1 MNFLLKE
8 IGGIFKYIQ
17 DLFAGVQKFL
27 TPAKAYS
34 WQTFIY
40 LSVFSWGISYFAV
53 GYIRDIIAFCGWLFL
68 LAGTTWYTTD
78 DPLRI
83 PGTFMPVG
91 AVITGFLVSVFAFG
105 YQESGLTFN
114 TIVIWPTIAALVTAI
129 PNFFEGNGGRLPNAK
144 LPKLQDRQKVVV
156 LLAWC
161 MLISCWLQF
170 YFVIDKWL
178 KEYPSLRADNF
189 QKSAFVIRLEP
200 PARKPKT
207 GDLILNKLQ
216 PLVNQQ
222 LANKP
227 WGEVEK
233 WLIEANQQLGNLGR
247 RTINSNL
254 GKSQERLLWRVEP
267 RVVNIKPGYGYRLDI
282 LTIWGGPSA
291 NSQGYYWKK
300 SCLIQPS
307 NSGKQTDN
315 KDTVARVTCDRT
327 SKFIMGSPPAQQ

>member
-8 IGGIFKYIQ
+8 IRGIFKYIQ

-34 WQTFIY
+34 WQTLIY
-40 LSVFSWGISYFAV
+40 LSIFSWGISYFAL
-53 GYIRDIIAFCGWLFL
+53 GYIKDIIAFCGWLFL
-68 LAGTTWYTTD
+68 LAGTAWYTTD
-78 DPLRI
+78 DPLRV

-91 AVITGFLVSVFAFG
+91 AVTTGFLVSIFAFG
-105 YQESGLTFN
+105 HKEGVLTPN
-114 TIVIWPTIAALVTAI
+114 TIVIWPTIAAIVTAI
-129 PNFFEGNGGRLPNAK
+129 PNFFEGTGGKLAKAK

-189 QKSAFVIRLEP
+189 QKSAFVIRLER
-200 PARKPKT
+200 PAKKPKT

-222 LANKP
+222 IANKP
-227 WGEVEK
+227 WSEVEK
-233 WLIEANQQLGNLGR
+233 WLLEAKPRLGNLGR

-254 GKSQERLLWRVEP
+254 GQSQERLLWRVEP
-267 RVVNIKPGYGYRLDI
+267 RVVNIKSGYRLDI
-282 LTIWGGPSA
+282 LTIWGGPGA

-300 SCLIQPS
+300 SCLIEPS

-315 KDTVARVTCDRT
+315 KNTIARLTCDRT